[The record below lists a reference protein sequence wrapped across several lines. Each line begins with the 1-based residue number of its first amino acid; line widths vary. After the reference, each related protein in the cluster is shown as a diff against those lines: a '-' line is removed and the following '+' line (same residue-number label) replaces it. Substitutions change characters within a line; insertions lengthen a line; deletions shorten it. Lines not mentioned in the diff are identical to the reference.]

1 MLYLGRFE
9 NHARVEIYGIGFSND
24 CRNQGSM
31 QTVEYMHFQGLEEGS
46 HPVFDKDFGQV
57 GVWTM
62 TTLALFSDRAWARS
76 SPGSG

>member
-9 NHARVEIYGIGFSND
+9 NHARVEIYGIGFSN
-24 CRNQGSM
+24 
-31 QTVEYMHFQGLEEGS
+31 VEYMHFQGLEEGS